1 MEMFCMQ
8 WNTPP
13 QKNNLSQFRHHNE
26 FNAEQNLLLLEW
38 HALYEELR
46 SFSQPNILKTVLCFI
61 EF

>member
-1 MEMFCMQ
+1 MKY
-8 WNTPP
+8 PP

>member
-1 MEMFCMQ
+1 MKY
-8 WNTPP
+8 PP
-13 QKNNLSQFRHHNE
+13 KKHNLSQFRHHNE

-46 SFSQPNILKTVLCFI
+46 FSQPKTLKTVLCFI